1 VLDDIENDEL
11 VRNPEQR
18 DKLDNWLKKTVL
30 RSAAGAKFDVVYIGT
45 ILHYDSVLS
54 RTLKIR
60 WTRARFKALISWPH
74 NMSLWDKWE
83 EILRNND
90 EDGQMLAGILP

>member
-1 VLDDIENDEL
+1 G
-11 VRNPEQR
+11 
-18 DKLDNWLKKTVL
+18 
-30 RSAAGAKFDVVYIGT
+30 AGAKFDVVYIGT
-45 ILHYDSVLS
+45 ILHYESVLS
-54 RTLKIR
+54 RTLKNPL

-90 EDGQMLAGILP
+90 EDGQVLAQAYYREHQAEMDEGAVVSW